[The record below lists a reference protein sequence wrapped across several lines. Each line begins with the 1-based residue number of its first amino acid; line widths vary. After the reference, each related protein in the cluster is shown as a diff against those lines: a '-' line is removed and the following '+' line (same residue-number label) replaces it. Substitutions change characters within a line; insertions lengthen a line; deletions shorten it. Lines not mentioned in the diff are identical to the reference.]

1 MKKTVRAFTAALVVL
16 LLVGAAG
23 ALWAQETTFDIN
35 WDDQTLGAAMQQL
48 QRAFNVQYNLPGDL
62 AGKKVTIH
70 RQGVTVAQAVQELAK
85 AAGIRVITDPNGAY
99 VFQPAAAA
107 GGGGGVVAAPR
118 QATNPWAV
126 GGAAVAAPV
135 PTRPG
140 TATVPTGGAY
150 GAATTPGTTAPGGAV
165 IYGAS
170 GQPINVADLVLRVIK
185 LESTRGVRASGAGR
199 RDLANLAPGEKIE
212 IPLGAIIETPDGTRA
227 NRFMVAVR
235 VNWPAG
241 EYGDKFR
248 NDLPTTFV
256 LMQYVQTSARKR

>member
-170 GQPINVADLVLRVIK
+170 GQPINVADLVLRVIPIYHIGGD
-185 LESTRGVRASGAGR
+185 LIAEIFGGGVIYNIEVTGGGGGGVSGGTTSGYGTQRSTNTNTNTGSAATNVGSRT
-199 RDLANLAPGEKIE
+199 N
-212 IPLGAIIETPDGTRA
+212 TGTAR
-227 NRFMVAVR
+227 
-235 VNWPAG
+235 
-241 EYGDKFR
+241 
-248 NDLPTTFV
+248 TTG
-256 LMQYVQTSARKR
+256 TTTGTIR